1 MLSPLARKLAWLTA
15 RPIAHRGLHDAAANR
30 IENTL
35 AAFTA
40 AIAEGYAIECD
51 LQMSADGEAMVFH
64 DNTLDRLTATRG
76 RVSARTSAELK
87 KIEFRNATARMAELG
102 ELLDH
107 VHGRVPLVIEIKSQ
121 WNGDTALAR
130 RAVELLASYKGRHAL
145 MSFDPDI
152 VAAVRRLSP
161 KTVRGIVADRVDDRG
176 VWRRLDLTR
185 RLELRHLAH
194 LERSDPQFI
203 SFEVEGLPWP
213 PVQALRAAG
222 MPVISWTIR
231 SKAQADTARRYSD
244 QITFEGFRP

>member
-1 MLSPLARKLAWLTA
+1 
-15 RPIAHRGLHDAAANR
+15 
-30 IENTL
+30 
-35 AAFTA
+35 
-40 AIAEGYAIECD
+40 
-51 LQMSADGEAMVFH
+51 
-64 DNTLDRLTATRG
+64 
-76 RVSARTSAELK
+76 VSARTSAELK

-130 RAVELLASYKGRHAL
+130 RAVELLASYKGPHAL

-161 KTVRGIVADRVDDRG
+161 KTVRGIVADRG
-176 VWRRLDLTR
+176 GSSRLDVTR